1 MIQVMNKGQLMD
13 FTSEEQR
20 KEKRVTIQ
28 FPAQVCWLDH
38 LGREITDQAFTLNVS
53 GSGISL
59 QTNQRVSEGKRVK
72 VTLDI
77 DGLTGSSFAEVK
89 WLERAYP
96 GYRIGVSFKRMK
108 DSPA

>member
-1 MIQVMNKGQLMD
+1 MD
-13 FTSEEQR
+13 FSTEEQR
-20 KEKRVTIQ
+20 KERRVTIQ

-38 LGREITDQAFTLNVS
+38 QGMEITDEGFTLNVS

-96 GYRIGVSFKRMK
+96 GYRMGVSFKGIE
-108 DSPA
+108 DSQ